1 MWKIFIIIFMII
13 SLENGLFS
21 DNLGIQIKS
30 NNEEYRKAA
39 W

>member
-1 MWKIFIIIFMII
+1 MWKIFMII

-21 DNLGIQIKS
+21 DNLGIQIKF
-30 NNEEYRKAA
+30 NNEGYRKAA